1 MNLGSRSEQMV
12 HRGRVHSI
20 GANDDTQLYLCQET
34 AQILLSI
41 VPIGGTGKL
50 IVEMGEHHGD
60 ID

>member
-1 MNLGSRSEQMV
+1 MV
-12 HRGRVHSI
+12 HRGRVHSN
-20 GANDDTQLYLCQET
+20 GANEDTLLYLCQET

-50 IVEMGEHHGD
+50 IVEMGEHPGD